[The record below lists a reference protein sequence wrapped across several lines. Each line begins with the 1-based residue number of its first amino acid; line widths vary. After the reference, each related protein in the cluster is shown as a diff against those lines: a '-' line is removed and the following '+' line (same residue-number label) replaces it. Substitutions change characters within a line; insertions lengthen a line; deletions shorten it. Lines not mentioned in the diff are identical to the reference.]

1 MPVDVVQ
8 VCHIIETLVDI
19 EKPVAL
25 HRRTGI
31 NQREC
36 LCLPA
41 RRYAACTDI
50 IFQCEILAAV
60 QLRARLHAD
69 FAPAGI
75 AAQKIHKTIHQKTGS
90 DRQKQYHKHDAPS
103 DILFRELNFLHRL
116 RLPSVWIFYCSSHSF
131 TPLTLSSPLHSHCVL
146 LSQKICLPSSKTA
159 QKKQRRNQKTFDS
172 DTALLF
178 TVCYRTTNINAMIKI
193 RRITASTAN
202 PYSAPCL
209 HAL

>member
-1 MPVDVVQ
+1 MVHIVQ
-8 VCHIIETLVDI
+8 IGQIVKTLVNI

-25 HRRTGI
+25 HRRIGI
-31 NQREC
+31 KQRER
-36 LCLPA
+36 LCLSS
-41 RRYAACTDI
+41 RGNTACADV
-50 IFQCEILAAV
+50 IFQRKILTAV
-60 QLRARLHAD
+60 QFRPCLHTD
-69 FAPAGI
+69 FAPARI
-75 AAQKIHKTIHQKTGS
+75 AAQKIHKTIHQKAGS
-90 DRQKQYHKHDAPS
+90 DCQKQYHKHDAPS
-103 DILFRELNFLHRL
+103 DILFGKLDLLHRL